1 MAPEQVAIGQSGS
14 MLGDPAPSTQ
24 VRSGLWRW
32 LDERLGVSAL
42 SYPVPDHANSLWY
55 TLGGITFVGFIVLIL
70 TGVYLAQFYHPHPAQ
85 ARESVLYIRDV
96 APIGDLVRGIHVW
109 LASLM
114 TLTAFLY
121 LLRVFATDS

>member
-1 MAPEQVAIGQSGS
+1 M
-14 MLGDPAPSTQ
+14 
-24 VRSGLWRW
+24 
-32 LDERLGVSAL
+32 

-109 LASLM
+109 LASLV
-114 TLTAFLY
+114 TLTAFLH

>member
-109 LASLM
+109 LASLVM
-114 TLTAFLY
+114 LTAFLH